1 MCEVVNGWGTA
12 TSSRIPGI
20 EMCGKTGT
28 AQTASNEYQKAK
40 GIRLKDNA
48 WFVAFAPRVNPE
60 IAVAVLFEEGEHG
73 PAAGTIARDI
83 VKAFF
88 DKKARKEMSQTP
100 APAVT
105 AGLAVKPAG
114 GANE

>member
-1 MCEVVNGWGTA
+1 
-12 TSSRIPGI
+12 
-20 EMCGKTGT
+20 MCGKTGT

-40 GIRLKDNA
+40 NIHLKDNA

-73 PAAGTIARDI
+73 PAAGLIARDI

-88 DKKARKEMSQTP
+88 DKKTRKE
-100 APAVT
+100 VT
-105 AGLAVKPAG
+105 QLVPSAITASLPSKTQ
-114 GANE
+114 GASN